1 MKPLSILFRTLFVII
16 FFSTACEKTVDDI
29 DLPEADKKLVLHS
42 YIFPGCDTVIVH
54 LTSDIPYFSEDYSS
68 GDHTIDNATVKFSD
82 DNHEITLVYDDNEEH
97 YYGVLNNVITIN
109 SDKKYTIKASA
120 PDFQPVKGT
129 CRVPKTKPGEFY
141 LTDHKI
147 IDDVFGDDLLLEFEI
162 HDNPNENNYYRMVY
176 FEERI
181 NWQND
186 TSYVRDEYVWKD
198 YFTAKIFD
206 DKNKQ
211 GEVIKIKATVR
222 DIKNE
227 KNFRMMLLSVDEH
240 YYNYHD
246 KINNYEYGGPFS
258 EPTILYSNI
267 ENGLGVLGSYT
278 KRYKDYKITN

>member
-1 MKPLSILFRTLFVII
+1 M
-16 FFSTACEKTVDDI
+16 
-29 DLPEADKKLVLHS
+29 
-42 YIFPGCDTVIVH
+42 
-54 LTSDIPYFSEDYSS
+54 
-68 GDHTIDNATVKFSD
+68 
-82 DNHEITLVYDDNEEH
+82 
-97 YYGVLNNVITIN
+97 
-109 SDKKYTIKASA
+109 
-120 PDFQPVKGT
+120 
-129 CRVPKTKPGEFY
+129 PKTKPGEFY
-141 LTDHKI
+141 LTNQKI

-162 HDNPNENNYYRMVY
+162 HDNPNEKNYYRMVY

-222 DIKNE
+222 DIKSE
-227 KNFRMMLLSVDEH
+227 TNFRMMLLSVDEH
-240 YYNYHD
+240 YYKYHD